1 MERTRD
7 ELEVLYRDRYPQFVA
22 MASTLTGGDLAEA
35 SDLVQEAFARAYA
48 NAVTFH
54 GDGPLAGWVWRILLH
69 HGSRVRAGKQQT
81 VDIDV
86 NLVAALPDPAADP
99 ELQEALQA
107 LSPRQRTIVFLRFYA
122 DLSYE
127 EIAAALDV
135 QPGTIAATLH
145 QSTALLR
152 RLLSADEVTR

>member
-1 MERTRD
+1 MDSTRD
-7 ELEVLYRDRYPQFVA
+7 ELEVLYRDRYTQFVA
-22 MASTLTGGDLAEA
+22 MASTLTGGDVGEA
-35 SDLVQEAFARAYA
+35 NDLVQEAFARAYA
-48 NAVTFH
+48 NAATFR

-69 HGSRVRAGKQQT
+69 HGSRVRAGNRQAVE
-81 VDIDV
+81 VDE
-86 NLVAALPDPAADP
+86 NLVVLLPDSTADP

-107 LSPRQRTIVFLRFYA
+107 LTPRQRTIVFLRFYA

-135 QPGTIAATLH
+135 QAGTVAATLH

-152 RLLSADEVTR
+152 HLLSADEVTR